1 MNKRKEEQLKRI
13 LQAIKSGEIVN
24 DGKLPTERELE
35 RHFSMSRLHIRE
47 CLNILEASGVLE
59 IRERQGIFVESHDVS
74 GAFRSLDDF
83 QSAWPVGLYDE
94 ISEVR
99 RLVEVPAARLAAQRR
114 NEQDL
119 EHLHEALTMLR
130 RVIALAPPERGLQGA
145 KWNSIFHNLIAT
157 AAHNMVLLRIY
168 ESVIALSQSTLN
180 SLILGDIAR
189 RPQDIWPDQI
199 IDEHE
204 KLAEAIF
211 RQDAETAGKIMK
223 LHLERTYTRYKLSYT
238 VNLERKDNG

>member
-47 CLNILEASGVLE
+47 CLNILEAYGVLE

-99 RLVEVPAARLAAQRR
+99 RLVEVPAPCDRAGAPGTGFTGGEM
-114 NEQDL
+114 EQ
-119 EHLHEALTMLR
+119 HL
-130 RVIALAPPERGLQGA
+130 P
-145 KWNSIFHNLIAT
+145 
-157 AAHNMVLLRIY
+157 
-168 ESVIALSQSTLN
+168 QSDRD
-180 SLILGDIAR
+180 S
-189 RPQDIWPDQI
+189 RP
-199 IDEHE
+199 
-204 KLAEAIF
+204 
-211 RQDAETAGKIMK
+211 
-223 LHLERTYTRYKLSYT
+223 
-238 VNLERKDNG
+238 

>member
-47 CLNILEASGVLE
+47 CLNILEAYGVLE

-83 QSAWPVGLYDE
+83 QSAWAVGLYDE

-114 NEQDL
+114 TSRIWNIFTRPDHAAPCDRAGAPGTGFTGGEMEQ
-119 EHLHEALTMLR
+119 HL
-130 RVIALAPPERGLQGA
+130 P
-145 KWNSIFHNLIAT
+145 
-157 AAHNMVLLRIY
+157 
-168 ESVIALSQSTLN
+168 QSDRD
-180 SLILGDIAR
+180 S
-189 RPQDIWPDQI
+189 RP
-199 IDEHE
+199 
-204 KLAEAIF
+204 
-211 RQDAETAGKIMK
+211 
-223 LHLERTYTRYKLSYT
+223 
-238 VNLERKDNG
+238 

>member
-47 CLNILEASGVLE
+47 CLNILEAYGVLE

-99 RLVEVPAARLAAQRR
+99 RLVEVPAARFAAQRR

-130 RVIALAPPERGLQGA
+130 RVIALAPPERVYRGRNG
-145 KWNSIFHNLIAT
+145 T
-157 AAHNMVLLRIY
+157 A
-168 ESVIALSQSTLN
+168 SST
-180 SLILGDIAR
+180 I
-189 RPQDIWPDQI
+189 
-199 IDEHE
+199 
-204 KLAEAIF
+204 
-211 RQDAETAGKIMK
+211 
-223 LHLERTYTRYKLSYT
+223 
-238 VNLERKDNG
+238 